1 MGARSEVTD
10 EGMCR
15 ESGSGKG
22 EVVGCV
28 RGGMMAD

>member
-10 EGMCR
+10 EGMR
-15 ESGSGKG
+15 WESGSGKG

-28 RGGMMAD
+28 HGGMMAD